1 MQPFI
6 PESLPISALDRPSP
20 EVIRASGEANR
31 ALARYDALVAHSP
44 NPYLVIAPLVSREAL
59 LSSRI
64 EGSQSTLSEV
74 LQFDEEGDAPA
85 ARGEKCDDLSEIR
98 NYIAALDLGAATLA
112 ERPFSLHILKEL
124 HAKLLG
130 TGSVRGKT
138 KNPGNFRQRQNWI
151 GVPGM
156 LQEQATFVPPDP
168 VLVPELMEKWAKFY
182 HADQPDILVQ
192 AAVLHAQFEL
202 IHPFEDGNGRLGRL
216 IIPLF
221 LHGKNIVERPNF
233 YLSAYLERHRD
244 AYMAA
249 LKELNT
255 GPGNWDHW
263 ARFFLKAVAT
273 QATEDYQRAGRMMA
287 IYEDMKSRVVDITR
301 SRFAVPVLDA
311 IFEKPVFSRAHIQKS
326 LREMDRPP
334 SAPTVGDLLKKLVQH
349 DVLQVSRVS
358 IGRRATIY
366 VFGELME
373 LLEGE

>member
-6 PESLPISALDRPSP
+6 PENLPIAALGRPSP
-20 EVIRASGEANR
+20 EIIRAAGEANR

-44 NPYLVIAPLVSREAL
+44 NPRLVLAPLTSREAL

-64 EGSQSTLSEV
+64 EGSQSTLNEV
-74 LQFDEEGDAPA
+74 LQFEEDDAPA
-85 ARGEKCDDLSEIR
+85 ARGEKRDDLSEIR
-98 NYIAALDLGAATLA
+98 NYIAALNLGALTLA
-112 ERPFSLHILKEL
+112 ERPFSLHLLKEL

-130 TGSVRGKT
+130 TGSVRGQT

-168 VLVPELMEKWAKFY
+168 VLVPELMEKWARFY
-182 HADQPDILVQ
+182 HSDQPDILVQ
-192 AAVLHAQFEL
+192 VAVLHAQFEL

-221 LHGKNIVERPNF
+221 LREKNAIDRPNF

-249 LKELNT
+249 LKGLNT
-255 GPGNWDHW
+255 RPGNWDNW
-263 ARFFLKAVAT
+263 ARFFLKAVVA
-273 QATEDYQRAGRMMA
+273 QATEDYQKTGRMMA
-287 IYEDMKSRVVDITR
+287 IYEDMKSRFVDITR

-311 IFEKPVFSRAHIQKS
+311 IFEKPVFSRAHIQRA
-326 LREMDRPP
+326 LNQMERPP
-334 SAPTVGDLLKKLVQH
+334 SAPTVGSLLNKLVQNN
-349 DVLQVSRVS
+349 VLQVGRAGH
-358 IGRRATIY
+358 GRRTTIY

-373 LLEGE
+373 LLDGE

>member
-6 PESLPISALDRPSP
+6 PESLPIVALSRPTP
-20 EVIRASGEANR
+20 EIIKASGEANR
-31 ALARYDALVAHSP
+31 ALARFDALVAHSP
-44 NPYLVIAPLVSREAL
+44 NPRLLLAPLTRREAL

-64 EGSQSTLSEV
+64 EGSQSTLNEV
-74 LQFDEEGDAPA
+74 LQFEEDGAAA
-85 ARGEKCDDLSEIR
+85 ARGEKRDDLSEIR
-98 NYIAALDLGAATLA
+98 NYIAALNLGAATLA

-130 TGSVRGKT
+130 AGSVRGKT
-138 KNPGNFRQRQNWI
+138 KNPGNFRARQNWI

-168 VLVPELMEKWAKFY
+168 LLVPELMEKWARFY

-216 IIPLF
+216 VIPLF
-221 LHGKNIVERPNF
+221 LYEKNAVGRPNF

-249 LKELNT
+249 LKQLNAR
-255 GPGNWDHW
+255 PGEWGHW
-263 ARFFLKAVAT
+263 ALFFLNAVAA
-273 QATEDYQRAGRMMA
+273 QATEDYQKTGRMMA
-287 IYEDMKSRVVDITR
+287 LYDDMKSRFVDITR

-326 LREMDRPP
+326 LRQMERPP
-334 SAPTVGDLLKKLVQH
+334 SAPTVGDLLKKLARH
-349 DVLQVSRVS
+349 DVLQVSRDGH
-358 IGRRATIY
+358 GRRAAIY
-366 VFGELME
+366 VFGALME
-373 LLEGE
+373 LLDGA

>member
-6 PESLPISALDRPSP
+6 PESLPIAALSRPPP
-20 EVIRASGEANR
+20 EIIKASGEANR
-31 ALARYDALVAHSP
+31 ALARFDALVAHSP
-44 NPYLVIAPLVSREAL
+44 NPRLLLAPLTRREAL

-64 EGSQSTLSEV
+64 EGSQSTLNEV
-74 LQFDEEGDAPA
+74 LQFEEDGAAA
-85 ARGEKCDDLSEIR
+85 ARGEKRDDLSEIR
-98 NYIAALDLGAATLA
+98 NYIAALNLGAATLA

-124 HAKLLG
+124 HARLLG
-130 TGSVRGKT
+130 AGSVRGQT
-138 KNPGNFRQRQNWI
+138 KNPGNFRARQNWI

-168 VLVPELMEKWAKFY
+168 LLVPELMEKWARFY

-216 IIPLF
+216 VIPLF
-221 LHGKNIVERPNF
+221 LYEKNAVGRPNF

-249 LKELNT
+249 LKQLNAR
-255 GPGNWDHW
+255 PGEWGHW
-263 ARFFLKAVAT
+263 ALFFLNAVAA
-273 QATEDYQRAGRMMA
+273 QATEDYQKTGRMMA
-287 IYEDMKSRVVDITR
+287 LYDDMKSRFVDITR

-326 LREMDRPP
+326 LRQMERPP
-334 SAPTVGDLLKKLVQH
+334 SAPTVGDLLKKLARH
-349 DVLQVSRVS
+349 DVLQVSRDGH
-358 IGRRATIY
+358 GRRAAIY
-366 VFGELME
+366 VFGALME
-373 LLEGE
+373 LLDGA

>member
-6 PESLPISALDRPSP
+6 PEDLPIEALGQLSP
-20 EVIRASGEANR
+20 EIIKVSGEANR

-44 NPYLVIAPLVSREAL
+44 NPRLVLAPLTRREAL

-64 EGSQSTLSEV
+64 EGSQSTLNEV
-74 LQFDEEGDAPA
+74 LRFEEDDGAA
-85 ARGEKCDDLSEIR
+85 ARGEQRDDLSEIR
-98 NYIAALDLGAATLA
+98 NYIAALNLGAATLA

-124 HAKLLG
+124 HARLLG
-130 TGSVRGKT
+130 AGSVRGQT
-138 KNPGNFRQRQNWI
+138 KNPGNFRARQNWI

-168 VLVPELMEKWAKFY
+168 VRVPELMEKWARFY

-221 LHGKNIVERPNF
+221 LHEKNAVGRPNF

-249 LKELNT
+249 LKGLNAR
-255 GPGNWDHW
+255 PGEWDNW

-273 QATEDYQRAGRMMA
+273 QATEDYQKTGRMME
-287 IYEDMKSRVVDITR
+287 IYEDMKSRFVDVTR

-311 IFEKPVFSRAHIQKS
+311 IFEKPVFSTMHIQKS
-326 LREMDRPP
+326 LRQMERPP
-334 SAPTVGDLLKKLVQH
+334 SAPTVGSLLKKLVRH
-349 DVLQVSRVS
+349 DVLQVSREGL
-358 IGRRATIY
+358 GRRATVY
-366 VFGELME
+366 VFGDLMD
-373 LLEGE
+373 LLDGE

>member
-6 PESLPISALDRPSP
+6 PESLPIAALSRPTP
-20 EVIRASGEANR
+20 EIIKASGEANR
-31 ALARYDALVAHSP
+31 ALARFDALVAHSP
-44 NPYLVIAPLVSREAL
+44 NPRLLLAPLTRREAL

-64 EGSQSTLSEV
+64 EGSQSTLNEV
-74 LQFDEEGDAPA
+74 LQFEEDGAAA
-85 ARGEKCDDLSEIR
+85 ARGEKRDDLSEIR
-98 NYIAALDLGAATLA
+98 NYIAALNLGAATLA

-130 TGSVRGKT
+130 AGSVRGQT
-138 KNPGNFRQRQNWI
+138 KNPGNFRARQNWI

-168 VLVPELMEKWAKFY
+168 LLVPELMEKWARFY

-216 IIPLF
+216 VIPLF
-221 LHGKNIVERPNF
+221 LYEKNAVGRPNF

-249 LKELNT
+249 LKQLNAR
-255 GPGNWDHW
+255 PGEWGHW
-263 ARFFLKAVAT
+263 ALFFLNAVAA
-273 QATEDYQRAGRMMA
+273 QATEDYQKTGRMMA
-287 IYEDMKSRVVDITR
+287 LYDDMKSRFVDITR

-326 LREMDRPP
+326 LRQMERPP
-334 SAPTVGDLLKKLVQH
+334 SAPTVGDLLKKLARH
-349 DVLQVSRVS
+349 DVLQVSRDGH
-358 IGRRATIY
+358 GRRAAIY
-366 VFGELME
+366 VFGALME
-373 LLEGE
+373 LLDGA

>member
-6 PESLPISALDRPSP
+6 PESLPIAALSRPPP
-20 EVIRASGEANR
+20 EIIKASGEANR
-31 ALARYDALVAHSP
+31 ALARFDALVAHSP
-44 NPYLVIAPLVSREAL
+44 NPRLLLAPLTRREAL

-64 EGSQSTLSEV
+64 EGSQSTLNEV
-74 LQFDEEGDAPA
+74 LQFEEDGAAA
-85 ARGEKCDDLSEIR
+85 ARGEKRDDLSEIR
-98 NYIAALDLGAATLA
+98 NYIAALNLGAATLA

-130 TGSVRGKT
+130 AGSVRGQT
-138 KNPGNFRQRQNWI
+138 KNPGNFRARQNWI

-168 VLVPELMEKWAKFY
+168 LLVPELMEKWARFY

-216 IIPLF
+216 VIPLF
-221 LHGKNIVERPNF
+221 LYEKNAVGRPNF

-249 LKELNT
+249 LKQLNAR
-255 GPGNWDHW
+255 PGEWGHW
-263 ARFFLKAVAT
+263 ALFFLNAVAA
-273 QATEDYQRAGRMMA
+273 QATEDYQKTGRMMA
-287 IYEDMKSRVVDITR
+287 LYDDMKSRFVDITR

-326 LREMDRPP
+326 LRQMERPP
-334 SAPTVGDLLKKLVQH
+334 SAPTVGDLLKKLARH
-349 DVLQVSRVS
+349 DVLQVSRDGH
-358 IGRRATIY
+358 GRRAAIY
-366 VFGELME
+366 VFGALME
-373 LLEGE
+373 LLDGA

>member
-6 PESLPISALDRPSP
+6 PENLPIAALGRPSP
-20 EVIRASGEANR
+20 EVIKASGEANR

-44 NPYLVIAPLVSREAL
+44 NPRLVLAPLASREAL

-64 EGSQSTLSEV
+64 EGSQSTLNEV
-74 LQFDEEGDAPA
+74 LQFEEDGAAPA
-85 ARGEKCDDLSEIR
+85 ARGEKRDDLSEIR
-98 NYIAALDLGAATLA
+98 NYIAALNLGAATLA

-130 TGSVRGKT
+130 AGSVRGQT

-156 LQEQATFVPPDP
+156 LQEQSIFVPPDP
-168 VLVPELMEKWAKFY
+168 VLVPELMEKWARFY

-221 LHGKNIVERPNF
+221 LYEKNAVGRPNF

-249 LKELNT
+249 LKELNAR
-255 GPGNWDHW
+255 PGNWEHW
-263 ARFFLKAVAT
+263 VRFFLKAVAA
-273 QATEDYQRAGRMMA
+273 QATEDYQKTGRMMA
-287 IYEDMKSRVVDITR
+287 IYEDMKSRFVDITR
-301 SRFAVPVLDA
+301 SRFAVSVLDA
-311 IFEKPVFSRAHIQKS
+311 IFEKPVFSRAHIQRA
-326 LREMDRPP
+326 LRQMERPP
-334 SAPTVGDLLKKLVQH
+334 SAPTVGDLLNKLVRH
-349 DVLQVSRVS
+349 DVLQVDRAGH
-358 IGRRATIY
+358 GRRATIY
-366 VFGELME
+366 AFGELME
-373 LLEGE
+373 LLDGE

>member
-6 PESLPISALDRPSP
+6 PESLPIAALSRPTP
-20 EVIRASGEANR
+20 EIIKASGEANR
-31 ALARYDALVAHSP
+31 ALARFDALVAHSP
-44 NPYLVIAPLVSREAL
+44 NPRLLLAPLTRREAL

-64 EGSQSTLSEV
+64 EGSQSTLNEV
-74 LQFDEEGDAPA
+74 LQFEEDGAAA
-85 ARGEKCDDLSEIR
+85 ARGEKRDDLSEIR
-98 NYIAALDLGAATLA
+98 NYIAALNLGAATLA

-130 TGSVRGKT
+130 AGSVRGKT
-138 KNPGNFRQRQNWI
+138 KNPGNFRARQNWI

-168 VLVPELMEKWAKFY
+168 LLVPELMEKWARFY

-216 IIPLF
+216 VIPLF
-221 LHGKNIVERPNF
+221 LYEKNAVGRPNF

-249 LKELNT
+249 LKQLNAR
-255 GPGNWDHW
+255 PGEWGHW
-263 ARFFLKAVAT
+263 ALFFLNAVAA
-273 QATEDYQRAGRMMA
+273 QATEDYQKTGRMMA
-287 IYEDMKSRVVDITR
+287 LYDDMKSRFVDITR

-326 LREMDRPP
+326 LRQMERPP
-334 SAPTVGDLLKKLVQH
+334 SAPTVGDLLKKLARH
-349 DVLQVSRVS
+349 DVLQVSRDGH
-358 IGRRATIY
+358 GRRAAIY
-366 VFGELME
+366 VFGALME
-373 LLEGE
+373 LLDGA

>member
-6 PESLPISALDRPSP
+6 PETLPIAALDRPAA
-20 EVIRASGEANR
+20 EVIKASGEANR
-31 ALARYDALVAHSP
+31 ALARYDALLAHSP
-44 NPYLVIAPLVSREAL
+44 NPRLLLAPLVSREAL

-74 LQFDEEGDAPA
+74 LQFDEEGDTPA
-85 ARGEKCDDLSEIR
+85 THGEKRDDLSEIR
-98 NYIAALDLGAATLA
+98 NYIAALNLGAATLA

-124 HAKLLG
+124 HAILLG

-168 VLVPELMEKWAKFY
+168 VLVPELMEKWARFY

-249 LKELNT
+249 LKMLNAK
-255 GPGNWDHW
+255 PGNWDHW
-263 ARFFLKAVAT
+263 ARFFLRAVAA
-273 QATEDYQRAGRMMA
+273 QATEDYQKTGRMMA

-301 SRFAVPVLDA
+301 SRFAVPALDA

-326 LREMDRPP
+326 LQHLERPP
-334 SAPTVGDLLKKLVQH
+334 SVPTVVDLLNKLVRH
-349 DVLQVSRVS
+349 DVLQVDRAGH
-358 IGRRATIY
+358 GRRATIY
-366 VFGELME
+366 VLSELME